1 MTNQKGDYARRN
13 RRNHVHCNFL
23 VIITEIKRK
32 KKKKHVL
39 INLDVDDDERNSRCF
54 VRHRR

>member
-1 MTNQKGDYARRN
+1 M
-13 RRNHVHCNFL
+13 HCNFL
-23 VIITEIKRK
+23 VIITEIKQK